1 MSKTG
6 NSERFSKSVRSGMDK
21 SETQTNFKLEL
32 PDECFINMLKSVK
45 IEKLDSK
52 FYLVSHPFPQIEG
65 EMLIFQPKKDD

>member
-1 MSKTG
+1 MD
-6 NSERFSKSVRSGMDK
+6 RSDTTM
-21 SETQTNFKLEL
+21 NYKLDL
-32 PDECFINMLKSVK
+32 PDECLINMLKSLK